1 MDIDSND
8 RCITFLA
15 ACVRENTPEI
25 QPDNNADTTIAIP
38 QNNGNFMNRLYGS
51 LSGMATV
58 YRKND
63 SLVLALTNM
72 SISNGPDF
80 HVYIQKEVQSQ
91 YKYVLIYSK
100 RFSHLFAVQS

>member
-1 MDIDSND
+1 MDIDSSD
-8 RCITFLA
+8 RSITFLA

-25 QPDNNADTTIAIP
+25 QPDNADTTIAIP
-38 QNNGNFMNRLYGS
+38 RNNGNFMNRPHGS

-72 SISNGPDF
+72 SISNGPDL

-91 YKYVLIYSK
+91 YKYVLIYCR